1 MRTPFKQI
9 TKQLGELRV
18 REQLVCNQWKVL
30 TTMSLMIV
38 WMRPKS
44 TRMLSMMKIGED
56 GRTEEEGK
64 SVGVGKRRRVDG
76 DLIPSQVSMVNERQ

>member
-56 GRTEEEGK
+56 RRTEEVGK